1 MYSVVQGRLSNFS
14 AIIFPTPDRPGNAA
28 AVRILSREDL
38 SARLTRGQVQ
48 THLEALPTSLPDNVY
63 DFGALTLL
71 VGNTSHAS

>member
-38 SARLTRGQVQ
+38 SAHL
-48 THLEALPTSLPDNVY
+48 HLEALPTSLPDNVY